1 MGGLKPGEVVA
12 ESGVEIPKAEI
23 RNPKKI
29 RKPKSER
36 SAKTVFRICGFGLLS
51 ALGFRI
57 SALVLLRLVWESAS
71 IPFPYG
77 LLAVTSFNA

>member
-23 RNPKKI
+23 RN
-29 RKPKSER
+29 PKSER